1 VYLLPVT
8 TIGPIWPFNAIISEG
23 EVIVIKG
30 LHSAVNAS
38 AGQNRENIR
47 QHNLSIIM
55 NLLYK
60 GGTLARSQLTSVTG
74 LNRSTISDLVVE
86 LEELGIITQSEAV
99 VSGGVGR
106 PSLSV
111 SPSEN
116 IVAFSVNP
124 EIDAT
129 TVAVVTLSGEIIAKR
144 RYPTKI
150 QPAAQEAA
158 KIAGQLIKD
167 LIKELPSK
175 NRIAG
180 IGVAVPG
187 QIRIDDGVVRLA
199 PHLNWV
205 EAPIAAM
212 VQQETGLPTWV
223 DNDATVSCM
232 AERNFGSGRGASHC
246 VYLFAGSGGIGG
258 GVVVSG
264 VQLRGASGYGSEL
277 GHIQIF
283 DSKKTDFSGLPG
295 TLEALVKRDELL
307 EVFKLF
313 GATDDELD
321 VEIANTKDPKAI
333 KLINSQLDNLGRGI
347 GVLATIF
354 NPQIVVLE
362 GFLDS
367 IFKFNKE
374 RLLASVHSSSLNSAH
389 DGLVVSSGELGTRA
403 VLIGAAG
410 LAFAPLIANPSG
422 TEIYKL
428 SKVSA

>member
-1 VYLLPVT
+1 MKV
-8 TIGPIWPFNAIISEG
+8 
-23 EVIVIKG
+23 
-30 LHSAVNAS
+30 LHSGMNSS

-86 LEELGIITQSEAV
+86 LEEIGAITQSEAV

-106 PSLSV
+106 PSLTV

-116 IVAFSVNP
+116 IVAFAVNP

-129 TVAVVTLSGEIIAKR
+129 TVGVVTLGGQIIAKQ

-150 QPAAQEAA
+150 QPAPHEAA
-158 KIAGQLIKD
+158 KIAGQLIKSLSKD
-167 LIKELPSK
+167 LPAGT
-175 NRIAG
+175 RIAG

-212 VQQETGLPTWV
+212 IQQETGLPVWV

-258 GVVVSG
+258 GVVVSD

-277 GHIQIF
+277 GHIQIS
-283 DSKKTDFSGLPG
+283 DSKKVDFSGLPG
-295 TLEALVKRDELL
+295 TLEALVKRDDLL
-307 EVFKLF
+307 EAFKLF

-321 VEIANTKDPKAI
+321 VEILSTKDPRAI
-333 KLINSQLDNLGRGI
+333 KLMNQQIDNLGRGI

-354 NPQIVVLE
+354 NPQVVILE

-374 RLLASVHSSSLNSAH
+374 RLLESVRASSLSSAH
-389 DGLVVSSGELGTRA
+389 EGLVVSSGELGTSA
-403 VLIGAAG
+403 VMIGAAG
-410 LAFAPLIANPSG
+410 LAFAPLIQDPSG
-422 TEIYKL
+422 TQLYAPTKL
-428 SKVSA
+428 AK

>member
-1 VYLLPVT
+1 MKV
-8 TIGPIWPFNAIISEG
+8 
-23 EVIVIKG
+23 
-30 LHSAVNAS
+30 LHSGMNSS

-86 LEELGIITQSEAV
+86 LEEIGAITQSEAV

-106 PSLSV
+106 PSLTV

-116 IVAFSVNP
+116 IVAFAVNP

-129 TVAVVTLSGEIIAKR
+129 TVGVVTLGGQIIAKQ

-150 QPAAQEAA
+150 QPAPHEAA
-158 KIAGQLIKD
+158 KIAGQLIKSLSKD
-167 LIKELPSK
+167 LPAGT
-175 NRIAG
+175 RIAG

-212 VQQETGLPTWV
+212 IQQETGLPVWV

-258 GVVVSG
+258 GVVVSD

-277 GHIQIF
+277 GHIQIS
-283 DSKKTDFSGLPG
+283 DSKKVDFSGLPG
-295 TLEALVKRDELL
+295 TLEALVKRDDLL
-307 EVFKLF
+307 EAFKLF

-321 VEIANTKDPKAI
+321 VEILSTKDPRAI
-333 KLINSQLDNLGRGI
+333 KL
-347 GVLATIF
+347 LATIF
-354 NPQIVVLE
+354 NPQVVILE

-374 RLLASVHSSSLNSAH
+374 RLLESVRASSLSSAH
-389 DGLVVSSGELGTRA
+389 EGLVVSSGELGTSA
-403 VLIGAAG
+403 VMIGAAG
-410 LAFAPLIANPSG
+410 LAFAPLIQDPSG
-422 TEIYKL
+422 TQLYAPTKL
-428 SKVSA
+428 AK

>member
-1 VYLLPVT
+1 MKV
-8 TIGPIWPFNAIISEG
+8 
-23 EVIVIKG
+23 
-30 LHSAVNAS
+30 LHSAASSS

-86 LEELGIITQSEAV
+86 LEEIGAITQAEAV

-106 PSLSV
+106 PSLTV
-111 SPSEN
+111 APSEN
-116 IVAFSVNP
+116 IVAIAVNP
-124 EIDAT
+124 EVDAT
-129 TVAVVTLSGEIIAKR
+129 TVGVVTLSGQIIAKQ

-150 QPAAQEAA
+150 QPAPHEAA

-167 LIKELPSK
+167 MSK
-175 NRIAG
+175 NLPAGTRIAG

-212 VQQETGLPTWV
+212 IQQETGLPVWV

-258 GVVVSG
+258 GVVVSDI
-264 VQLRGASGYGSEL
+264 QLRGASGYGSEL
-277 GHIQIF
+277 GHIKIF
-283 DSKKTDFSGLPG
+283 DSKKVDFSGLPG
-295 TLEALVKRDELL
+295 TLEALVKRDDLL
-307 EVFKLF
+307 EAFKLF

-321 VEIANTKDPKAI
+321 VEILNTKDPKAI
-333 KLINSQLDNLGRGI
+333 KLINQQIEDLGRGI

-354 NPQIVVLE
+354 NPQVVILE

-367 IFKFNKE
+367 IFKFDKE
-374 RLLASVHSSSLNSAH
+374 RLLESVRSSSLSSAH
-389 DGLVVSSGELGTRA
+389 DGLVVSSGELGTSA
-403 VLIGAAG
+403 VMIGAAG
-410 LAFAPLIANPSG
+410 LAFAPLIQDPSG
-422 TEIYKL
+422 TKL
-428 SKVSA
+428 FSPTKVGR

>member
-1 VYLLPVT
+1 M
-8 TIGPIWPFNAIISEG
+8 
-23 EVIVIKG
+23 IVIKV
-30 LHSAVNAS
+30 LHSGPAGTS
-38 AGQNRENIR
+38 GQNRENIR

-99 VSGGVGR
+99 TSGGVGR

-111 SPSEN
+111 APSEN
-116 IVAFSVNP
+116 IVAFAVNP

-129 TVAVVTLSGEIIAKR
+129 TVAVVTLGGEIIAKR
-144 RYPTKI
+144 RYPTTI

-158 KIAGQLIKD
+158 KIAGQLIKE
-167 LIKELPSK
+167 LTKELPAK
-175 NRIAG
+175 TRIAG
-180 IGVAVPG
+180 IGIAVPG

-205 EAPIAAM
+205 EAPIVAM
-212 VQQETGLPTWV
+212 IQQETGLPAWV

-232 AERNFGSGRGASHC
+232 AERNFGSGRGAGHC

-264 VQLRGASGYGSEL
+264 VQLRGAAGYGSEL

-283 DSKKTDFSGLPG
+283 DSKKVDFSGLPG
-295 TLEALVKRDELL
+295 TLEAVVKRDDLL
-307 EVFKLF
+307 EVFKLY

-321 VEIANTKDPKAI
+321 VEIQNTKDSKAI
-333 KLINSQLDNLGRGI
+333 KLINQQLDNLGRAI

-354 NPQIVVLE
+354 NPQIVILE

-374 RLLASVHSSSLNSAH
+374 RLLSSLHSSSLNSAH
-389 DGLVVSSGELGTRA
+389 DGLVVSSGELGTSA

-428 SKVSA
+428 SKVSS

>member
-1 VYLLPVT
+1 MKILYS
-8 TIGPIWPFNAIISEG
+8 GSNGA
-23 EVIVIKG
+23 
-30 LHSAVNAS
+30 

-60 GGTLARSQLTSVTG
+60 GGTLARSQLTSATG

-86 LEELGIITQSEAV
+86 LEALGIITQSEAQ

-116 IVAFSVNP
+116 VVAFAVNP

-129 TVAVVTLSGEIIAKR
+129 TVAVVTLAGEIIAKR
-144 RYPTKI
+144 RYATKI
-150 QPAAQEAA
+150 QPAPLEAA
-158 KIAGQLIKD
+158 KITGQLIKT
-167 LIKELPSK
+167 LAKELPAK
-175 NRIAG
+175 TRITG
-180 IGVAVPG
+180 VGVAVPG

-212 VQQETGLPTWV
+212 IQQQTGLPVWV

-258 GVVVSG
+258 GVVVSDI
-264 VQLRGASGYGSEL
+264 QLRGASGYASEL
-277 GHIQIF
+277 GHIQIS
-283 DSKKTDFSGLPG
+283 DSKKVDFSGLPG
-295 TLEALVKRDELL
+295 TLEALVKRDDLL
-307 EVFKLF
+307 EAFKLF

-321 VEIANTKDPKAI
+321 VEVQNTQDAKAI
-333 KLINSQLDNLGRGI
+333 KLINNQIDHLGRGI

-354 NPQIVVLE
+354 NPQIVILE

-367 IFKFNKE
+367 IFKFNKD
-374 RLLASVHSSSLNSAH
+374 RLLNAVRSSSLNSAH

-410 LAFAPLIANPSG
+410 LAFAPLIENPSG
-422 TEIYKL
+422 TETFKL
-428 SKVSA
+428 SKLTT

>member
-1 VYLLPVT
+1 LLKEWYLLPVT
-8 TIGPIWPFNAIISEG
+8 TIGANHWNSAIISGG
-23 EVIVIKG
+23 EVIVIKV
-30 LHSAVNAS
+30 LHSGPTSS

-99 VSGGVGR
+99 TSGGVGR

-111 SPSEN
+111 SPSDN
-116 IVAFSVNP
+116 IVAFAVNP

-129 TVAVVTLSGEIIAKR
+129 TVAVVTLSGEIVDKR

-175 NRIAG
+175 TRIAG

-199 PHLNWV
+199 PHLNWI

-212 VQQETGLPTWV
+212 IQQETGLPTWV

-232 AERNFGSGRGASHC
+232 AER
-246 VYLFAGSGGIGG
+246 
-258 GVVVSG
+258 
-264 VQLRGASGYGSEL
+264 
-277 GHIQIF
+277 
-283 DSKKTDFSGLPG
+283 
-295 TLEALVKRDELL
+295 TLAAVAALATAFIYSPALV
-307 EVFKLF
+307 
-313 GATDDELD
+313 
-321 VEIANTKDPKAI
+321 
-333 KLINSQLDNLGRGI
+333 
-347 GVLATIF
+347 
-354 NPQIVVLE
+354 
-362 GFLDS
+362 
-367 IFKFNKE
+367 
-374 RLLASVHSSSLNSAH
+374 ASVVAL
-389 DGLVVSSGELGTRA
+389 
-403 VLIGAAG
+403 
-410 LAFAPLIANPSG
+410 
-422 TEIYKL
+422 
-428 SKVSA
+428 

>member
-1 VYLLPVT
+1 MKVLLSGT
-8 TIGPIWPFNAIISEG
+8 SG
-23 EVIVIKG
+23 
-30 LHSAVNAS
+30 S

-47 QHNLSIIM
+47 QHNLSTIM
-55 NLLYK
+55 GLLYT
-60 GGTLARSQLTSVTG
+60 GGTMARSQLTSATG

-86 LEELGIITQSEAV
+86 LEEIGAITQSEAV

-106 PSLSV
+106 PSLTV
-111 SPSEN
+111 APSEN
-116 IVAFSVNP
+116 IVSFAVNP

-129 TVAVVTLSGEIIAKR
+129 TVAAVSLGGQIIAKQ

-150 QPAAQEAA
+150 QPAPPEAA
-158 KIAGQLIKD
+158 KIAGQLIRSLIKD
-167 LIKELPSK
+167 LPTGS
-175 NRIAG
+175 RIAG
-180 IGVAVPG
+180 VGVAVPG

-212 VQQETGLPTWV
+212 VGQETGLPVWV

-258 GVVVSG
+258 GVVVSDL
-264 VQLRGASGYGSEL
+264 QLRGASGYGSEL

-283 DSKKTDFSGLPG
+283 DSKKVDFSGLPG
-295 TLEALVKRDELL
+295 TLEALVKRDDLL
-307 EVFKLF
+307 EAFKLF

-321 VEIANTKDPKAI
+321 IEVLSTRDPKAI
-333 KLINSQLDNLGRGI
+333 KLMNQQIDHLGRGI

-354 NPQIVVLE
+354 NPQIVILE

-367 IFKFNKE
+367 LFKFDKD
-374 RLLASVHSSSLNSAH
+374 RLLAAVHASSLSSAH
-389 DGLVVSSGELGTRA
+389 DGLIVRSGELGTNA

-410 LAFAPLIANPSG
+410 LAFAPLIQDPSG
-422 TEIYKL
+422 TKL
-428 SKVSA
+428 FSPAKLAR

>member
-1 VYLLPVT
+1 MKV
-8 TIGPIWPFNAIISEG
+8 
-23 EVIVIKG
+23 
-30 LHSAVNAS
+30 LHSGVNGS

-55 NLLYK
+55 SLLYK
-60 GGTLARSQLTSVTG
+60 GGTLARSQLTSITG

-86 LEELGIITQSEAV
+86 LEELGIISQSEAV
-99 VSGGVGR
+99 TNGGVGR

-116 IVAFSVNP
+116 IVAFAVNP

-129 TVAVVTLSGEIIAKR
+129 TVGVVTLGGNIIAKR
-144 RYPTKI
+144 RYATKI
-150 QPAAQEAA
+150 QPVPQEAA
-158 KIAGQLIKD
+158 KIAGQLIKA
-167 LIKELPSK
+167 LIKELPPK
-175 NRIAG
+175 TMIAG
-180 IGVAVPG
+180 VGIAVPG

-212 VQQETGLPTWV
+212 VQQQTGLPTWV

-258 GVVVSG
+258 GVVVSDT
-264 VQLRGASGYGSEL
+264 QLRGASGYGSEL
-277 GHIQIF
+277 GHIRIS
-283 DSKKTDFSGLPG
+283 DSKVVDFSGLPG
-295 TLEALVKRDELL
+295 TLEALVKRDDLL
-307 EVFKLF
+307 QAFKLF

-321 VEIANTKDPKAI
+321 LEVMNTKDPKAI
-333 KLINSQLDNLGRGI
+333 KLINGQLDHLGRGI

-367 IFKFNKE
+367 IFRFNKE
-374 RLLASVHSSSLNSAH
+374 RLLESVRSSSLNSAH
-389 DGLVVSSGELGTRA
+389 DGLIVSSGELGSRA
-403 VLIGAAG
+403 VLLGAAG
-410 LAFAPLIANPSG
+410 LAFAPLIQNPSG
-422 TEIYKL
+422 TETYKL
-428 SKVSA
+428 SKVSS

>member
-1 VYLLPVT
+1 MKV
-8 TIGPIWPFNAIISEG
+8 
-23 EVIVIKG
+23 
-30 LHSAVNAS
+30 LHSAARSS

-86 LEELGIITQSEAV
+86 LEEIGAITQAEAV

-106 PSLSV
+106 PSLTV
-111 SPSEN
+111 APNEN
-116 IVAFSVNP
+116 IVALAVNP
-124 EIDAT
+124 EVDAT
-129 TVAVVTLSGEIIAKR
+129 TVSVVTLSGRIIAKQ

-150 QPAAQEAA
+150 QPAPHEAA
-158 KIAGQLIKD
+158 KIAGKLIKD
-167 LIKELPSK
+167 MSK
-175 NRIAG
+175 NLPAGTRIAG

-205 EAPIAAM
+205 EAPIGAM
-212 VQQETGLPTWV
+212 IQQETGLPVWV

-258 GVVVSG
+258 GVVVSDI
-264 VQLRGASGYGSEL
+264 QLRGASGYGSEL
-277 GHIQIF
+277 GHIKIF
-283 DSKKTDFSGLPG
+283 DSKKVDFSGMPG
-295 TLEALVKRDELL
+295 TLEALVKRDDLL
-307 EVFKLF
+307 EAFKLF

-321 VEIANTKDPKAI
+321 VEILNTKDPKAI
-333 KLINSQLDNLGRGI
+333 KLIHQQTQDLGRGI

-354 NPQIVVLE
+354 NPQVVILE

-367 IFKFNKE
+367 IFKFDKE
-374 RLLASVHSSSLNSAH
+374 RLLESVRSSSLSSAH
-389 DGLVVSSGELGTRA
+389 DGLVVSSGELGTSA
-403 VLIGAAG
+403 VMIGAAG
-410 LAFAPLIANPSG
+410 LAFAPLIQDPSG
-422 TEIYKL
+422 TTL
-428 SKVSA
+428 FSPTKVGR

>member
-1 VYLLPVT
+1 MKV
-8 TIGPIWPFNAIISEG
+8 
-23 EVIVIKG
+23 
-30 LHSAVNAS
+30 LHSGMNS
-38 AGQNRENIR
+38 NAGQNRENIR

-55 NLLYK
+55 GLLYK

-86 LEELGIITQSEAV
+86 LEEIGVISQSEAV

-106 PSLSV
+106 PSLTV
-111 SPSEN
+111 SPNASV
-116 IVAFSVNP
+116 VAFAVNP

-129 TVAVVTLSGEIIAKR
+129 TVGVVSLNGEIIAKR

-150 QPAAQEAA
+150 QPAPQEAA
-158 KIAGQLIKD
+158 KIAGQLIKAM
-167 LIKELPSK
+167 IKELPQK
-175 NRIAG
+175 ARIAG

-205 EAPIAAM
+205 EAPFAAM
-212 VQQETGLPTWV
+212 IQQQTGLPVWV

-264 VQLRGASGYGSEL
+264 IQLRGASGYGSEL
-277 GHIQIF
+277 GHIQIS
-283 DSKKTDFSGLPG
+283 DSKKLDFSGLPG
-295 TLEALVKRDELL
+295 TLEALVKRDDLL
-307 EVFKLF
+307 EAFKLF

-321 VEIANTKDPKAI
+321 VEVMNTKDPKVI
-333 KLINSQLDNLGRGI
+333 KLINAQIDHLGRGI

-367 IFKFNKE
+367 IFKFDKE
-374 RLLASVHSSSLNSAH
+374 RLLEAVRASSLNSAH
-389 DGLVVSSGELGTRA
+389 DGLIVSSGELGTRA

-410 LAFAPLIANPSG
+410 LAFAPLIQNPSG

-428 SKVSA
+428 SKVSG

>member
-1 VYLLPVT
+1 MKV
-8 TIGPIWPFNAIISEG
+8 
-23 EVIVIKG
+23 
-30 LHSAVNAS
+30 LHSGTNHS
-38 AGQNRENIR
+38 TGQNRENIR

-60 GGTLARSQLTSVTG
+60 GGTMARSHLTSVTG

-116 IVAFSVNP
+116 VVSFAVNP

-129 TVAVVTLSGEIIAKR
+129 TVGVVTLGGEIIAKR

-150 QPAAQEAA
+150 QPAPQEAA
-158 KIAGQLIKD
+158 KIAGQLIKALSKD
-167 LIKELPSK
+167 LPAKT
-175 NRIAG
+175 RIAG

-205 EAPIAAM
+205 EAPFAAM
-212 VQQETGLPTWV
+212 LQQQTGLPVWV

-258 GVVVSG
+258 GVVVSD

-277 GHIQIF
+277 GHIQIS
-283 DSKKTDFSGLPG
+283 DSKKVDFSGLPG
-295 TLEALVKRDELL
+295 TLEALVKRDDLL

-313 GATDDELD
+313 GATDDELE
-321 VEIANTKDPKAI
+321 VEVLNTKDPKAI
-333 KLINSQLDNLGRGI
+333 KLINAQLDHLGRGI

-374 RLLASVHSSSLNSAH
+374 RLLQAVRSSSLNSAH
-389 DGLVVSSGELGTRA
+389 DGLVVSSGELGSSA

-410 LAFAPLIANPSG
+410 LAFAPLIQNPSG

-428 SKVSA
+428 SKLAS

>member
-1 VYLLPVT
+1 MKV
-8 TIGPIWPFNAIISEG
+8 
-23 EVIVIKG
+23 
-30 LHSAVNAS
+30 LHSGTNHS
-38 AGQNRENIR
+38 TGQNRENIR

-60 GGTLARSQLTSVTG
+60 GGTMARSNLTSVTG

-116 IVAFSVNP
+116 IVAFAVNP

-129 TVAVVTLSGEIIAKR
+129 TVAVVTLGGEIVAKR

-150 QPAAQEAA
+150 QPAPQEAA
-158 KIAGQLIKD
+158 KIAGQLIKA
-167 LIKELPSK
+167 LSKELPAK
-175 NRIAG
+175 TRVAG

-205 EAPIAAM
+205 EAPFAAM
-212 VQQETGLPTWV
+212 LQQQTGLPVWV

-258 GVVVSG
+258 GVVVSD

-277 GHIQIF
+277 GHIQIS
-283 DSKKTDFSGLPG
+283 DSKKVDFSGLPG
-295 TLEALVKRDELL
+295 TLEALVKRDDLL

-321 VEIANTKDPKAI
+321 VEVLNTKDPKAI
-333 KLINSQLDNLGRGI
+333 KLINSQLDHLGRGI

-374 RLLASVHSSSLNSAH
+374 RLLQAVRNSSLNSAH

-403 VLIGAAG
+403 VMIGAAG
-410 LAFAPLIANPSG
+410 LAFAPLIQNPSG

-428 SKVSA
+428 SKLAG

>member
-1 VYLLPVT
+1 MKV
-8 TIGPIWPFNAIISEG
+8 
-23 EVIVIKG
+23 
-30 LHSAVNAS
+30 LHSGENGS

-55 NLLYK
+55 GLLYK
-60 GGTLARSQLTSVTG
+60 SGTLARSQLTSATG

-86 LEELGIITQSEAV
+86 LEELGIITQSDAQ
-99 VSGGVGR
+99 VSGNVGR

-111 SPSEN
+111 SPSDN
-116 IVAFSVNP
+116 VVAFAVNP

-129 TVAVVTLSGEIIAKR
+129 TVAVVSLSGEIIARR
-144 RYPTKI
+144 RYATKI
-150 QPAAQEAA
+150 QPAPQEAA
-158 KIAGQLIKD
+158 KIAGQLIKT
-167 LIKELPSK
+167 LAKELPAK
-175 NRIAG
+175 TRIAG

-199 PHLNWV
+199 PHLNWI

-212 VQQETGLPTWV
+212 IQQQTGLPVWV

-232 AERNFGSGRGASHC
+232 AERTFGSGRGASHC

-258 GVVVSG
+258 GVVVSDS
-264 VQLRGASGYGSEL
+264 QLRGASGYGSEL
-277 GHIQIF
+277 GHIQIS

-295 TLEALVKRDELL
+295 TLEALVKRDDLL
-307 EVFKLF
+307 EAFKLF

-321 VEIANTKDPKAI
+321 VEVQNTKDAKVI
-333 KLINSQLDNLGRGI
+333 KLINTQIDYLGRGL
-347 GVLATIF
+347 GVLATVF
-354 NPQIVVLE
+354 NPQVVILE

-374 RLLASVHSSSLNSAH
+374 RLLTALRSNSLSAAH
-389 DGLVVSSGELGTRA
+389 DGLIVSSGELGTRA

-410 LAFAPLIANPSG
+410 LAFAPLIQNPSG
-422 TEIYKL
+422 TETYKL
-428 SKVSA
+428 SKLTS